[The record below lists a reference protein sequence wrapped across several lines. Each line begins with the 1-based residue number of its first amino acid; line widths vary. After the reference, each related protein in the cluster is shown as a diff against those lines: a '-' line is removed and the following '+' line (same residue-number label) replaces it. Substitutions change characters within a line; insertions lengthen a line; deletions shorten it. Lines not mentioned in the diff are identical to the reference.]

1 MKKSEIEDLVKK
13 TTEEYLER
21 NKNSFLLQLITMLLD
36 EKNKMEHSS
45 IVVQEATQEDETP
58 NEENELLEDD

>member
-45 IVVQEATQEDETP
+45 IVVQEATP
-58 NEENELLEDD
+58 KEENEEI